1 MKLRFCALIM
11 LAVCPILAQQPAE
24 KTITKLITLKY
35 ASSKSAELLD
45 GIGLTVKRSGGAIVI
60 TGPEDRVN
68 AAEVILKQLDVPP
81 PPPQTTQPEKSIE
94 LTAWMVIASPNELP
108 GKPLP

>member
-1 MKLRFCALIM
+1 MKLRFSVLIM
-11 LAVCPILAQQPAE
+11 LAVCPVLAQQAQQPAE

-35 ASSKSAELLD
+35 AGTKSAELLD
-45 GIGLTVKRSGGAIVI
+45 GIGLTIRRSGGAIVV

-81 PPPQTTQPEKSIE
+81 PPPPPPQPSEKNIE
-94 LTAWMVIASPNELP
+94 LTA
-108 GKPLP
+108 